1 MKGLKKRRDFKSSLE
16 ELLKEIMDNVDGV
29 KAAQLTADTGQ
40 VKAAQLTAD
49 TGQPLASILPSSAD
63 DMRLAA
69 MTAALCSLSERAIE
83 EMGLGHFEQAYV
95 QGKKGYLLILHAG
108 EDRVLTVSTT
118 KEVKLGP
125 IYKNLYKKRN
135 FRILFSFY
143 LLV

>member
-16 ELLKEIMDNVDGV
+16 ELLKEIMDNVDG
-29 KAAQLTADTGQ
+29 

-83 EMGLGHFEQAYV
+83 EMGLGEFEQAFV

-125 IYKNLYKKRN
+125 ILYKHFKHLEDGDE
-135 FRILFSFY
+135 IVSSSAHI
-143 LLV
+143 

>member
-16 ELLKEIMDNVDGV
+16 ELLKEIMDNVDG
-29 KAAQLTADTGQ
+29 

-125 IYKNLYKKRN
+125 ILYKHFKHLEDGDE
-135 FRILFSFY
+135 IVSSSAHL
-143 LLV
+143 